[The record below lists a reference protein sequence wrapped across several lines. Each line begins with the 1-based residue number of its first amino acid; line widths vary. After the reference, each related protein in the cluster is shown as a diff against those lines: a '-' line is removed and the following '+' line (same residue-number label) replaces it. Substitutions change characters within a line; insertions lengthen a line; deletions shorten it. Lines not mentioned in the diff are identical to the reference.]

1 MKILKVLGIIVL
13 ILIAVPLIAALF
25 VPKEYG
31 ATRTVVIDRPLD
43 EVYDFAKYLKN
54 QNQYG
59 KWNLIDPA
67 MEHYYEG
74 EDGTVGFVSGWK
86 SENPEVG
93 HGEQEIIAIQE
104 KQRIDYELRFIEP
117 FEGKDKAF
125 MTFSEIDPNQTE
137 VGWGFD
143 GKMSYP
149 MNLMIPLMNMEEM
162 IGDDFQ
168 TGLDN
173 LKRLL
178 EN

>member
-1 MKILKVLGIIVL
+1 MKILKILGIIVL
-13 ILIAVPLIAALF
+13 VLIVVPLIVALF

-31 ATRTVVIDRPLD
+31 VTRTVVINRPLD

-86 SENPEVG
+86 SENPQVG
-93 HGEQEIIAIQE
+93 HGEQEITGIE
-104 KQRIDYELRFIEP
+104 EGQRINYELRFLEP
-117 FEGKDKAF
+117 FQSTDKAF
-125 MTFSEIDPNQTE
+125 MTFAEVGPDQTE

-143 GKMSYP
+143 GKMAYP
-149 MNLMIPLMNMEEM
+149 MNLMIPMMGMEEM
-162 IGDDFQ
+162 LGDDFQ
-168 TGLDN
+168 TGLEN
-173 LKRLL
+173 LKQIL
-178 EN
+178 EK